1 MKLNYITIMV
11 RNLEK
16 SLEFYKELALLN
28 VVNQIELPI
37 GKINFL
43 SDGKDST
50 MLELIEFK
58 NDEKVETK
66 GMVMSFLV
74 TEALE
79 NVHSKAVKLGYH
91 PSDIINQDPK
101 PKHFIVKDPDGI
113 IIEFSE
119 RFVLKNDKF

>member
-11 RNLEK
+11 RDLEK
-16 SLEFYKELALLN
+16 SLEFYKELALLD

-37 GKINFL
+37 GKIMFL

-58 NDEKVETK
+58 NEEKVETK

-79 NVHSKAVKLGYH
+79 NVQSKAVELGYH
-91 PSDIINQDPK
+91 PSDIINQNPK

-119 RFVLKNDKF
+119 